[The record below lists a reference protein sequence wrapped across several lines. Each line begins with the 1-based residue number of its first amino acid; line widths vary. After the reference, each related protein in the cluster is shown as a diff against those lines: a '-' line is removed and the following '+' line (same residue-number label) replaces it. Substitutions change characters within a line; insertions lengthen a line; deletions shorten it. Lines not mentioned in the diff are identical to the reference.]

1 MNCAEANQVDL
12 VDYLYASGYTPAKI
26 KGNDYWYISPLR
38 DERTASFKID
48 RSKNVWFDHGTGNG
62 GTVIDFMIQ
71 YFNCDVQQAL
81 QKLEMHV
88 ADNKLRLLTN
98 NAKKNENQLSFQQ
111 QKDTLF
117 HLHENSLINEGYAAE
132 TAIKI
137 IAAKQPITDPLLCR
151 YLKERCINKNV
162 ADRYCHE
169 VSFKLNNK
177 DKEFIAIGFKN
188 NAGGYELR
196 NEFFKLSS
204 TPKYVTYINNGDA
217 KNEPASKEQTAK
229 ILPVDSGIIPLK
241 INDQNLISTAKDQ
254 ELIPGRDQTAK
265 QAKSIAVFEG
275 FFDFLSWQTVHQN
288 RQYTLTDFLILN
300 SLSFFERSLLLME
313 KHEHIKLYLDHD
325 AAGRKCVEQALN
337 RSVKY
342 EDKSRLYNGYKDLN
356 DWLRHFGKLEKKQT
370 LRRSKGLGLG

>member
-1 MNCAEANQVDL
+1 MNCEEANKVDL
-12 VDYLYASGYTPAKI
+12 VDYLFASGYTPTKI

-48 RSKNVWFDHGTGNG
+48 RSKNVWYDHGTGNG
-62 GTVIDFMIQ
+62 GTVIDFAIQ

-81 QKLEMHV
+81 QKLEMYV
-88 ADNKLRLLTN
+88 ADNKLRLLVN
-98 NAKKNENQLSFQQ
+98 NAKGKENLLSFQQ

-117 HLHENSLINEGYAAE
+117 HLHENSLINERHAAE

-137 IAAKQPITDPLLCR
+137 IAAKQPITHPLLCR

-162 ADRYCHE
+162 ADRYCYE

-177 DKEFIAIGFKN
+177 EKEFIAIGFKN

-196 NEFFKLSS
+196 NE
-204 TPKYVTYINNGDA
+204 YVTYINNGDS
-217 KNEPASKEQTAK
+217 KNEPASKQQTAE
-229 ILPVDSGIIPLK
+229 ILPIDSGIIPLK
-241 INDQNLISTAKDQ
+241 INNQNLVSNAIN
-254 ELIPGRDQTAK
+254 PGQVFEQNQTVK
-265 QAKSIAVFEG
+265 QANSIAVFEG

-288 RQYTLTDFLILN
+288 QDHKLTNFLILN

-325 AAGRKCVEQALN
+325 TAGRKYVEQALK
-337 RSVKY
+337 RSARY
-342 EDKSRLYNGYKDLN
+342 EDKSRLYNQYKDLN

>member
-1 MNCAEANQVDL
+1 ML
-12 VDYLYASGYTPAKI
+12 T
-26 KGNDYWYISPLR
+26 
-38 DERTASFKID
+38 T
-48 RSKNVWFDHGTGNG
+48 
-62 GTVIDFMIQ
+62 
-71 YFNCDVQQAL
+71 YFNCDVHQAL
-81 QKLEMHV
+81 QKIEAHI
-88 ADNKLRLLTN
+88 ADKRVRFLMN
-98 NAKKNENQLSFQQ
+98 NAKGKENQLSFQQ

-117 HLHENSLINEGYAAE
+117 HLHENSLINEGHAAE

-137 IAAKQPITDPLLCR
+137 IASKQPITHPLLCR
-151 YLKERCINKNV
+151 YLKERGINKNI

-177 DKEFIAIGFKN
+177 DREHVAIGFKN

-196 NEFFKLSS
+196 NGFFKLSS
-204 TPKYVTYINNGDA
+204 APKYVTYINNGDA
-217 KNEPASKEQTAK
+217 KNEPASKEQRTE
-229 ILPVDSGIIPLK
+229 ILPIDSGIIPLK
-241 INDQNLISTAKDQ
+241 FNEQNLVSDAKNPGEISEQ
-254 ELIPGRDQTAK
+254 NQTVK

-288 RQYTLTDFLILN
+288 QDHKLTNFLILN

-313 KHEHIKLYLDHD
+313 KHEHINLYLDHD

-337 RSVKY
+337 RSVRY
-342 EDKSRLYNGYKDLN
+342 EDKSRLYKNYKDLN

>member
-1 MNCAEANQVDL
+1 MTCVKANEVDL
-12 VDYLYASGYTPAKI
+12 VDYLYTSGYTPAKI

-88 ADNKLRLLTN
+88 ADNKLRLLVN
-98 NAKKNENQLSFQQ
+98 NAKGNEDQLSFQQ

-117 HLHENSLINEGYAAE
+117 HLHENSLINVGHAAE

-137 IAAKQPITDPLLCR
+137 IAAKQPITHPLLCR
-151 YLKERCINKNV
+151 YLKERGINKNI

-204 TPKYVTYINNGDA
+204 APKYVTYINNGDA
-217 KNEPASKEQTAK
+217 KNEPASKEQRTE
-229 ILPVDSGIIPLK
+229 ILSINSGVVPLK
-241 INDQNLISTAKDQ
+241 INDQNLVLNEKN
-254 ELIPGRDQTAK
+254 PGQIFEQNQIVKHTK
-265 QAKSIAVFEG
+265 PIAVFEG
-275 FFDFLSWQTVHQN
+275 FFDFLSWQTIHQN
-288 RQYTLTDFLILN
+288 LDHKLTDFLILN

-325 AAGRKCVEQALN
+325 AAGRKCVEQALK
-337 RSVKY
+337 RSTRY
-342 EDKSRLYNGYKDLN
+342 EDKSRLYNNYKDLN

-370 LRRSKGLGLG
+370 LRRSNGLGLR